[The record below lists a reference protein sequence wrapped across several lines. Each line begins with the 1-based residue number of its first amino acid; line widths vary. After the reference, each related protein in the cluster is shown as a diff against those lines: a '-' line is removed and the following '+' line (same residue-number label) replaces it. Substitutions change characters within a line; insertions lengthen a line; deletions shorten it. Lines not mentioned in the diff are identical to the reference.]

1 MGSGSQCEARSFS
14 ASIASKTRHDDA
26 EKPGD
31 AENPGGWCASGAYA
45 FVPDRRH
52 DVQVAD
58 PRLAARTGAIEPFRV
73 VEVME
78 AAWALEAAGRS
89 VVWFCVGEPDFGTPP
104 AVVTAAEQSIHDGRV
119 HYTGSL
125 GLPELREAI
134 SDYYAHRLGVA
145 VPASRIVVT
154 TGASGALL
162 MALAATLDPQREI
175 VLADPGYP
183 CNRSFVRLYEGAV
196 RGVAVDSG
204 SNYQLTAALVDSS
217 WTDATAGV
225 LLATPS
231 NPTGT
236 VVPPSELTA
245 IADTVAA
252 RGGVLYVDEIYGE
265 LVYDR
270 APSTVLAHTDDV
282 FVINSFSKTFGMT
295 GWRLGWLVT
304 PEWALDAVRSLAQNM
319 YISPPAPSQ
328 HGAVAAFTPAVWQ
341 VVDERR
347 RAFQERRDVLVAGLR
362 SIGFGV
368 PVRPEGAFYVYADI
382 SAFDDDSAVFARRV
396 LEDAG
401 VAVTPGRDFGRN
413 AAERHVRFSYTT
425 SLDQVHEGLDRLATY
440 LT

>member
-1 MGSGSQCEARSFS
+1 MA
-14 ASIASKTRHDDA
+14 
-26 EKPGD
+26 
-31 AENPGGWCASGAYA
+31 
-45 FVPDRRH
+45 
-52 DVQVAD
+52 
-58 PRLAARTGAIEPFRV
+58 AIEPFRV

-78 AAWALEAAGRS
+78 AAWALEATGRS

-104 AVVTAAEQSIHDGRV
+104 QVVAAAGASTRDGHV
-119 HYTGSL
+119 HYTGAL
-125 GLPELREAI
+125 GIPELREAI
-134 SDYYAHRLGVA
+134 SDYYARRLGA
-145 VPASRIVVT
+145 PVPPGRIVVT

-162 MALAATLDPQREI
+162 MALAATLDPGQEI

-183 CNRSFVRLYEGAV
+183 CNRTFVRLYEGAV
-196 RGVAVDSG
+196 RGVPVASG
-204 SNYQLTAALVDSS
+204 SNYQLTADLVEAA
-217 WTDATAGV
+217 WTERTGGV

-236 VVPPSELTA
+236 AVAPAELTA

-270 APSTVLAHTDDV
+270 APSTVLGHTADA

-319 YISPPAPSQ
+319 YISPPAPAQ
-328 HGAVAAFTPAVWQ
+328 YGALAAFTPEVWD
-341 VVDERR
+341 VVAARR
-347 RAFQERRDVLVAGLR
+347 HAFRERRDALVAGLR

-368 PVRPEGAFYVYADI
+368 RVRPEGAFYVYADI

-401 VAVTPGRDFGRN
+401 VAVTPGCDFGRN
-413 AAERHVRFSYTT
+413 ASERHVRFSYTT
-425 SLDQVHEGLDRLATY
+425 SLDQVNEGLDRLAAY

>member
-1 MGSGSQCEARSFS
+1 MA
-14 ASIASKTRHDDA
+14 
-26 EKPGD
+26 
-31 AENPGGWCASGAYA
+31 
-45 FVPDRRH
+45 
-52 DVQVAD
+52 
-58 PRLAARTGAIEPFRV
+58 AIEPFRV

-104 AVVTAAEQSIHDGRV
+104 QVVAAAGASMRDGHV

-125 GLPELREAI
+125 GIPELRDAI
-134 SDYYAHRLGVA
+134 SDYYARRLGVV
-145 VPASRIVVT
+145 VPPSRIVLT

-162 MALAATLDPQREI
+162 MALAATLDPGREI

-183 CNRSFVRLYEGAV
+183 CNRSFVRLYEGTV
-196 RGVAVDSG
+196 RGVPVDSG
-204 SNYQLTAALVDSS
+204 SNYQLTAGLVDEA
-217 WTDATAGV
+217 WTERTGGV

-236 VVPPSELTA
+236 VVPPAELTA

-252 RGGVLYVDEIYGE
+252 HGGVLYVDEIYGE

-270 APSTVLAHTDDV
+270 APTTVVGHTDDA

-304 PEWALDAVRSLAQNM
+304 PEWALDPVRSLAQNM
-319 YISPPAPSQ
+319 YISPPAPAQ
-328 HGAVAAFTPAVWQ
+328 YGALAAFTPEVWD
-341 VVDERR
+341 VVAQRR
-347 RAFQERRDVLVAGLR
+347 HAFQERRDVLVAGLR
-362 SIGFGV
+362 AIGFGV

-382 SAFDDDSAVFARRV
+382 SAFDDDSSVFARRV
-396 LEDAG
+396 LDDAG
-401 VAVTPGRDFGRN
+401 VAITPGCDFGRN

-425 SLDQVHEGLDRLATY
+425 SLQQVHEGLDRLSAY

>member
-1 MGSGSQCEARSFS
+1 MA
-14 ASIASKTRHDDA
+14 
-26 EKPGD
+26 
-31 AENPGGWCASGAYA
+31 
-45 FVPDRRH
+45 
-52 DVQVAD
+52 
-58 PRLAARTGAIEPFRV
+58 AIEPFRV

-104 AVVTAAEQSIHDGRV
+104 QVVAAAGASTRDGHV

-125 GLPELREAI
+125 GIPELREAI
-134 SDYYAHRLGVA
+134 SDYYARRLGVG
-145 VPASRIVVT
+145 VPPGRIVVA

-162 MALAATLDPQREI
+162 MALAATLDPGREV

-204 SNYQLTAALVDSS
+204 SNYQLTAALVEAA
-217 WTDATAGV
+217 WTERTGGV

-236 VVPPSELTA
+236 VVPPAELTA

-252 RGGVLYVDEIYGE
+252 RRGVLYVDEIYGE

-270 APSTVLAHTDDV
+270 APSTVLGHTEDA
-282 FVINSFSKTFGMT
+282 FVVNSFSKTFGMT

-319 YISPPAPSQ
+319 YISPPAPAQ
-328 HGAVAAFTPAVWQ
+328 HGALAAFTPEVWDL
-341 VVDERR
+341 VGARR
-347 RAFQERRDVLVAGLR
+347 HAFQERRDVLVGGLR

-396 LEDAG
+396 LHDAG
-401 VAVTPGRDFGRN
+401 VAVTPGCDFGRN

-425 SLDQVHEGLDRLATY
+425 SLEQVHEGLDRLAAY

>member
-1 MGSGSQCEARSFS
+1 MAG
-14 ASIASKTRHDDA
+14 
-26 EKPGD
+26 
-31 AENPGGWCASGAYA
+31 
-45 FVPDRRH
+45 
-52 DVQVAD
+52 
-58 PRLAARTGAIEPFRV
+58 IEPFRV

-104 AVVTAAEQSIHDGRV
+104 QVVAAAERSTRDGHV

-125 GLPELREAI
+125 GRPELREAI
-134 SDYYAHRLGVA
+134 SDYYGHRLGVA
-145 VPASRIVVT
+145 VAPGRIVVT

-162 MALAATLDPQREI
+162 MALAATLDPGREI
-175 VLADPGYP
+175 VLTDPGYP

-204 SNYQLTAALVDSS
+204 SNYQLTAGLVERA
-217 WTDATAGV
+217 WTARTGGV

-236 VVPPSELTA
+236 VVPPAELTA

-270 APSTVLAHTDDV
+270 APSTVLTHTDDA

-304 PEWALDAVRSLAQNM
+304 PEWAIDAVRSLAQNM
-319 YISPPAPSQ
+319 YISPPAPAQ
-328 HGAVAAFTPAVWQ
+328 HGALAAFTPEVWAV
-341 VVDERR
+341 VAERR
-347 RAFQERRDVLVAGLR
+347 HAFQERRDVLVAGLR

-382 SAFDDDSAVFARRV
+382 SAFDDDSAAFARRL

-401 VAVTPGRDFGRN
+401 VAVTPGCDFGRH

-425 SLDQVHEGLDRLATY
+425 SLDQVHEGLDRLAAY

>member
-1 MGSGSQCEARSFS
+1 MA
-14 ASIASKTRHDDA
+14 
-26 EKPGD
+26 
-31 AENPGGWCASGAYA
+31 
-45 FVPDRRH
+45 
-52 DVQVAD
+52 
-58 PRLAARTGAIEPFRV
+58 AIEPFRV

-78 AAWALEAAGRS
+78 AAWALEAAGQS
-89 VVWFCVGEPDFGTPP
+89 VVWFCVGEPDFGTPSR
-104 AVVTAAEQSIHDGRV
+104 VVAAAGASTRDGHV

-125 GLPELREAI
+125 GIPELREAI
-134 SDYYAHRLGVA
+134 SDYYARRLGAAVA
-145 VPASRIVVT
+145 PGRIVVT

-162 MALAATLDPQREI
+162 MALAATLDPGREI

-183 CNRSFVRLYEGAV
+183 CNRSFVRLYEGTV
-196 RGVAVDSG
+196 RGVPVDSG
-204 SNYQLTAALVDSS
+204 SNYQLTAGLVESA
-217 WTDATAGV
+217 WTERTGGV

-236 VVPPSELTA
+236 VVPPAELTA
-245 IADTVAA
+245 IADTAAA

-270 APSTVLAHTDDV
+270 APSTVLGHTDDA

-319 YISPPAPSQ
+319 YISPPAPAQ
-328 HGAVAAFTPAVWQ
+328 YGALAAFTPEVWD
-341 VVDERR
+341 VVAERR
-347 RAFQERRDVLVAGLR
+347 HAFQERRDVLVAGLR

-368 PVRPEGAFYVYADI
+368 PVQPEGAFYVYADI

-396 LEDAG
+396 LQDAG
-401 VAVTPGRDFGRN
+401 VAVTPGCDFGRN

-425 SLDQVHEGLDRLATY
+425 SLDQVHKGLDRLAAY

>member
-1 MGSGSQCEARSFS
+1 MA
-14 ASIASKTRHDDA
+14 
-26 EKPGD
+26 
-31 AENPGGWCASGAYA
+31 
-45 FVPDRRH
+45 
-52 DVQVAD
+52 
-58 PRLAARTGAIEPFRV
+58 AIEPFRV

-104 AVVTAAEQSIHDGRV
+104 QVVAAAAASTRDGHV

-125 GLPELREAI
+125 GIPELRQAVSE
-134 SDYYAHRLGVA
+134 YYARRLGVA
-145 VPASRIVVT
+145 VPPGRIVVT

-162 MALAATLDPQREI
+162 MALAATLDPGREI

-183 CNRSFVRLYEGAV
+183 CNRSFVRLYEGTV
-196 RGVAVDSG
+196 QGVPVDSG
-204 SNYQLTAALVDSS
+204 SNYQLTAGLVEDA
-217 WTDATAGV
+217 WTERTGGV

-236 VVPPSELTA
+236 VVPPAELTA

-252 RGGVLYVDEIYGE
+252 RRGVLYVDEIYGE

-270 APSTVLAHTDDV
+270 PPSTVLGHTDDA

-319 YISPPAPSQ
+319 YISPPAPAQ
-328 HGAVAAFTPAVWQ
+328 YGALAAFTPEVWD
-341 VVDERR
+341 VVAERR

-368 PVRPEGAFYVYADI
+368 PVQPEGAFYAYADI

-401 VAVTPGRDFGRN
+401 VAVTPGCDFGRN

-425 SLDQVHEGLDRLATY
+425 SLDQVHDGLDRLSAY

>member
-1 MGSGSQCEARSFS
+1 MA
-14 ASIASKTRHDDA
+14 
-26 EKPGD
+26 
-31 AENPGGWCASGAYA
+31 
-45 FVPDRRH
+45 
-52 DVQVAD
+52 
-58 PRLAARTGAIEPFRV
+58 AIEPFRV

-78 AAWALEAAGRS
+78 AAWALEAAGQS
-89 VVWFCVGEPDFGTPP
+89 VVWFCVGEPDFGTPSR
-104 AVVTAAEQSIHDGRV
+104 VVAAAGASTRDGHV

-125 GLPELREAI
+125 GIPELREAI
-134 SDYYAHRLGVA
+134 SDYYARRLGAAVA
-145 VPASRIVVT
+145 PGRIVVT

-162 MALAATLDPQREI
+162 MALAATLDPGREI

-183 CNRSFVRLYEGAV
+183 CNRSFVRLYEGTV
-196 RGVAVDSG
+196 RGVPVDSG
-204 SNYQLTAALVDSS
+204 SNYQLTAGLVESA
-217 WTDATAGV
+217 WTERTGGV

-236 VVPPSELTA
+236 VVPPAELTA
-245 IADTVAA
+245 IADTAAA

-270 APSTVLAHTDDV
+270 APSTVLGHTDDA

-319 YISPPAPSQ
+319 YISPPAPAQ
-328 HGAVAAFTPAVWQ
+328 YGALAAFTPEVWD
-341 VVDERR
+341 VVAERR
-347 RAFQERRDVLVAGLR
+347 HAFQERRDVLVAGLR

-368 PVRPEGAFYVYADI
+368 PVQPEGAFYVYADI

-396 LEDAG
+396 LQDAG
-401 VAVTPGRDFGRN
+401 VAVTPGCDFGRN

-425 SLDQVHEGLDRLATY
+425 SLDQVHKGLDRLATY